1 MSRAIEQE
9 NPYQKKLLKL
19 LPSES
24 VAAYLAAINV
34 IPANI
39 ESVLLHVIVLIA
51 ITILTPLYL
60 IRLMELKLKNDL
72 LQIVF
77 ITVSFVVWAFAIS
90 GEKWI
95 PGLAP
100 YIFLKS
106 LIMIIW
112 TAFIPVFIKRKPA

>member
-1 MSRAIEQE
+1 MPRAIEQA

-34 IPANI
+34 IPANV
-39 ESVLLHVIVLIA
+39 ESILIHVIVLA
-51 ITILTPLYL
+51 VITILTPIYL
-60 IRLMELKLKNDL
+60 VRLMKVDFEKDL
-72 LQIVF
+72 LQIIF
-77 ITVSFVVWAFAIS
+77 ITISFIVWAFAIS

-112 TAFIPVFIKRKPA
+112 TAFIPIFIKRKPA